1 MTNDPM
7 TTKKKYILKPGNHQ
21 FAPGA
26 PAVHHNNNLSDE
38 EAEWYLERYPHI
50 TQLFIQ
56 QQGKEEIIQ
65 TQETQQKDTSD
76 LLTPPSGGWGVT
88 SEGMEGEV

>member
-88 SEGMEGEV
+88 SGSMEGEV